1 MKIVITMMIMMM
13 MMVVVVVGSNGA
25 AVSCGDVVNALIPCG
40 SYLIGEGVDKPSGA
54 CCRSAKGLNKMVATV
69 TMRRQLC
76 ECMEQTGP
84 SFGVVP
90 KRASGLPAYCK
101 LHIEIPIS
109 LHTNCSRIK

>member
-1 MKIVITMMIMMM
+1 MKIVITMMMIIIMMM
-13 MMVVVVVGSNGA
+13 MAAGSNAA

-40 SYLIGEGVDKPSGA
+40 SYLIGEGGDKPSGE
-54 CCRSAKGLNKMVATV
+54 CCKSAQGLNKLVSTV

-90 KRASGLPAYCK
+90 KRAGSLPSYCK
-101 LHIEIPIS
+101 LKLDIPVS
-109 LHTNCSRIK
+109 LHTNCSLIK